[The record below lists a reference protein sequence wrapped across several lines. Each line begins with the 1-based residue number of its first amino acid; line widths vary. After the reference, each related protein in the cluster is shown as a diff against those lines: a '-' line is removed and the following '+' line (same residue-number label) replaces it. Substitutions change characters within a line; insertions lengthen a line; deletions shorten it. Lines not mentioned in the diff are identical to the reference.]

1 MKLNAARADGASLC
15 FRCAYSVL
23 SIFGRVQPRVPQIA
37 KENPD
42 SQNSSP
48 KKLLILEWCSF
59 ASSFCVVLLIDIY
72 PAAAVRRLI
81 QLLFN
86 FFAIWCLCLV

>member
-42 SQNSSP
+42 SQNSISKFEFESP
-48 KKLLILEWCSF
+48 IEPGKARWGLDLDLKLSVQYRCSHL
-59 ASSFCVVLLIDIY
+59 S
-72 PAAAVRRLI
+72 
-81 QLLFN
+81 
-86 FFAIWCLCLV
+86 

>member
-42 SQNSSP
+42 SQNSRFESY
-48 KKLLILEWCSF
+48 K
-59 ASSFCVVLLIDIY
+59 
-72 PAAAVRRLI
+72 AANSEEV
-81 QLLFN
+81 
-86 FFAIWCLCLV
+86 